1 MNYTHALC
9 LPHTTIKAS
18 PFSRYLGRHPNGHQT
33 PLRLPSGEDGSRRH
47 KATLSLVGSGVV
59 NVGHWTRQPPTG
71 LQSNDHTSGYDSTT
85 GARAGPQVEA
95 DTLQI
100 LMATTKPT
108 IRQAMQG
115 E

>member
-18 PFSRYLGRHPNGHQT
+18 PFSRYL
-33 PLRLPSGEDGSRRH
+33 DGSRRH